1 MNNIILYIFYI
12 IFSSIPTTLAIEA
25 YDKNKDY
32 KNQHSKSYNYLKMHM
47 FLSFFLLIIL
57 IAALFLNK
65 K

>member
-1 MNNIILYIFYI
+1 MNNIILYIFCI
-12 IFSSIPTTLAIEA
+12 ILSSIPNTLAIQA

-32 KNQHSKSYNYLKMHM
+32 KNEHTKSYNYLKMHM
-47 FLSFFLLIIL
+47 FLSLFLLIIL